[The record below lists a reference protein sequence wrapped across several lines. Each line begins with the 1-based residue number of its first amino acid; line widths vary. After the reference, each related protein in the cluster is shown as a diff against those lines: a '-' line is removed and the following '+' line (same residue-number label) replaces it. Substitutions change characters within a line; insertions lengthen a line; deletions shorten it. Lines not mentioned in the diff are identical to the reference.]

1 MENHTVKKILIIELN
16 EFNVELLETA
26 SKKLHLPTISRL
38 LKFKKYKYVSED
50 KVESYDGGRLEPWI
64 QWASIH
70 TNISSSQ
77 HKVKNLGEV
86 PDSAIKQFWEVM
98 GDHNLTTG
106 VWGIMSGRKPDAW
119 AKNVVFFLP
128 DPWTVSEAATP
139 KELNDFL
146 DLPRYMASNYLYISP
161 RLILAKGWKFTRTI
175 FNARLAGKIFFE
187 LLRLVPAFLRF
198 GSQYFLFSLFFDFIS
213 TQLFLRY
220 KRKHQPDCCIFFI
233 NSMAHIQHHHWTEEK
248 GKITPPMSFGLKYLD
263 RLLSELL
270 IGKTDN
276 ETVILH
282 NGLSQKNM
290 ANETP
295 WFLYRQKNPVNFIT
309 NIGLGPNLVEQLM
322 THDAHVIFR
331 TEAECDHAFNVLSVS
346 KLGSENIFHVERS
359 KNSGNRL
366 FYRVNITS
374 LVKGNPEVSIG
385 ENKFR
390 FYALFDK
397 VVQRTGTHIP
407 TGTIYSEDVE
417 FDDAIPNHE
426 FNHFIYRY
434 LNLDI

>member
-1 MENHTVKKILIIELN
+1 MKTHTVKKILIVELN

-26 SKKLHLPTISRL
+26 SKKLYLPTISRL
-38 LKFKKYKYVSED
+38 LELKKYKYVSED

-70 TNISSSQ
+70 TNIASFQ
-77 HKVKNLGEV
+77 HKVINLGEV
-86 PDSAIKQFWEVM
+86 PDSSIKQFWEIL
-98 GDHNLTTG
+98 GDHDLTTG
-106 VWGIMSGRKPDAW
+106 IWGVMSGRKPDVQG
-119 AKNVVFFLP
+119 KNVVFFLP
-128 DPWTVSEAATP
+128 DPWTVSETATP
-139 KELNDFL
+139 NELNDFL
-146 DLPRYMASNYLYISP
+146 DLPRYMASNYLYSSP
-161 RLILAKGWKFTRTI
+161 RLILVKGWKFTKI
-175 FNARLAGKIFFE
+175 IIKAGLAGKIFFE
-187 LLRLVPAFLRF
+187 LLRLVPAFFKF
-198 GSQYFLFSLFFDFIS
+198 GPQYFLFSLLFDFIS

-220 KRKHQPDCCIFFI
+220 KSKYQPDCGLFFI
-233 NSMAHIQHHHWTEEK
+233 NSMAHIQHHHWTEQK
-248 GKITPPMSFGLKYLD
+248 GKIAPPIAFGLKYLD

-282 NGLSQKNM
+282 NGLSQKTM

-295 WFLYRQKNPVNFIT
+295 WFLYRQKDPGNFIT
-309 NIGLGPNLVEQLM
+309 NIGLGTNLVEQLM
-322 THDAHVIFR
+322 THDAHVNFR
-331 TEAECDHAFNVLSVS
+331 TETECDHAFKVLSAS
-346 KLGSENIFHVERS
+346 KLGSKNLFHVERS
-359 KNSGNRL
+359 KKSDNRL

-374 LVKGNPEVSIG
+374 LVKGDPEVSIG
-385 ENKFR
+385 DKKFR

-407 TGTIYSEDVE
+407 TGTIYSEDIE